1 MMHQSVDPPSL
12 AEAARELTEPRVLRE
27 LGHFGYDCRTRDELA
42 AVLERAAVH
51 AVRASGGY
59 AAVGRYDLAAE
70 RRERARE
77 LRRWAA
83 ALRVVHA
90 SEIAG

>member
-1 MMHQSVDPPSL
+1 MMHQTIAPPSL

-27 LGHFGYDCRTRDELA
+27 LAHYGYDCRTRDELA
-42 AVLERAAVH
+42 AALERVAAH
-51 AVRASGGY
+51 ATRASDGY
-59 AAVGRYDLAAE
+59 AALARYDLAAE

-90 SEIAG
+90 AE

>member
-1 MMHQSVDPPSL
+1 MHQTIDPPSL
-12 AEAARELTEPRVLRE
+12 AEAAQLLTEPRALRE

-42 AVLERAAVH
+42 AVIERAAMH
-51 AVRASGGY
+51 ATRASDGY
-59 AAVGRYDLAAE
+59 AAQGRYDLAAE

-83 ALRVVHA
+83 ALRVVHEAA
-90 SEIAG
+90 S